1 LAAVRASN
9 FEWLHAAT
17 RSAGVVLMGYFGKQL
32 ERTYKT
38 NCADFRTQAD
48 VAAEEILISA
58 IERNLPEYNI
68 VAEEHGR
75 IDKGSPYSFII
86 DPLDGT
92 NNFVLGIPAFVTN
105 VALMKEMETVYGVV
119 HHPVT
124 GDTYWAS
131 RGEGAFLNGAPIQV
145 NSELRKKNVT
155 VSYYCNYT
163 TPKDRVVRFKSTLL
177 ELGIQRSLDLWAPGF
192 CFCALA
198 CGRLEAVINDG
209 TELYDYAAG
218 KLIALEAGA
227 RISDFQGN
235 PGVRD
240 DNDRFLLTN
249 GTPIHEFLVE
259 KVTLPFS

>member
-1 LAAVRASN
+1 MSASE
-9 FEWLHAAT
+9 FEWLHAAA
-17 RSAGVVLMGYFGKQL
+17 RSAGDVLMDYFGKQL

-38 NCADFRTQAD
+38 TSADFRTQAD

-58 IERNLPEYNI
+58 IEKNLPEYNI
-68 VAEEHGR
+68 VAEEHGS

-124 GDTYWAS
+124 GDTYSAS
-131 RGEGAFLNGAPIQV
+131 RGEGAFLNGAPIHV
-145 NSELRKKNVT
+145 NDEQRKENVT

-163 TPKDRVVRFKSTLL
+163 TPKDRVVRFKSMLL

-192 CFCALA
+192 CFCGLA

-218 KLIALEAGA
+218 RLIALEAGG
-227 RISDFQGN
+227 RTSDFQGK
-235 PGVRD
+235 PEVLD
-240 DNDRFLLTN
+240 DNDTFMLTN
-249 GTPIHEFLVE
+249 GSSIHEFLVDNL
-259 KVTLPFS
+259 THSFS